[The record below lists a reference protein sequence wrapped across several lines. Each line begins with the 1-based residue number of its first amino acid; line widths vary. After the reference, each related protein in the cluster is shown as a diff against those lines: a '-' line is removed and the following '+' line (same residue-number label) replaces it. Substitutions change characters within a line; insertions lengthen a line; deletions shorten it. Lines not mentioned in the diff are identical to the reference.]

1 MLALGSILT
10 KHGVSFHFYADD
22 TQIYLPLRKNPQ
34 RGLGSF
40 NTCLT
45 DNQTKSW
52 LSSHF
57 LHLNEGKTEAIV
69 FGSSGALDCDL
80 GDLD

>member
-10 KHGVSFHFYADD
+10 KYGVSFHFYADD
-22 TQIYLPLRKNPQ
+22 TQIYLPLRKNTQ

-40 NTCLT
+40 NTCLS

-69 FGSSGALDCDL
+69 FESSGALDCDL